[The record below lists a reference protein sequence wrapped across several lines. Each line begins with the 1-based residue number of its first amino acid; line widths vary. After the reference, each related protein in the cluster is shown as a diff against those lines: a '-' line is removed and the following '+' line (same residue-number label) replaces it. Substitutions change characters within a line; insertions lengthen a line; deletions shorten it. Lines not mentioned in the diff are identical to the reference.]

1 MKKAICAVCL
11 LLPFIVLSQVTES
24 AHHIEIVKGCLAP
37 ERAFKQLLLLDFANT
52 DAKWDFID
60 NHEDKLNVGYGEKNG
75 HRGFYLE
82 GPQEYDKKKKHPM
95 DTAWQVKSA
104 KFPVKGMTNLKGQ
117 IEFFT
122 SGSFAG
128 KFTPFNQSYVN
139 SVFWFAAD
147 GTPLGRTGFPVTI
160 MHNGSTPIDFYLTVP
175 EQAAEALLAVGE
187 DNPNI
192 KKGTTL
198 MITSASIK
206 GVGNDG
212 VFVTDAE
219 AILPPVRFFPD
230 APIRN
235 YVSDTPA
242 TRWIQAASQCPK
254 GTAVSFE
261 TAFAADNNGIPA
273 AFSAFGPSTRPA
285 PDGTAWVKCRIR
297 FQTDGK
303 ACPSLRSV
311 TICGKTFSGWKSL
324 NKSTKPAI
332 KRLSKSPSPNPSQPF
347 IFSVTHDMPINWK
360 SLKVILDGNDIT
372 SDLKREILPSNSLDV
387 VGEQTEPLEAANFV
401 YSPKEP
407 FAMRT
412 VHKAAITIMDI
423 YGNAATKPLY
433 FFFDEPLEKGAITL
447 RDDGQMLLDGKP
459 FFPIAAP
466 YVIPL
471 PVNDYNLDNAF
482 TWLKEAGFNTV
493 YSPRN
498 KTFAEYMDKVASYGM
513 KMYVMPG
520 AINGA
525 NDKDLDVMLANI
537 AREYRHPAVMGW
549 YVGDDTLDHNTPEDM
564 KTKYEAIKSVDPYH
578 PTVQAD
584 PVNAVHPF
592 APVAAEDDPSRSRPV
607 VNFTDTFRPEL
618 YPVRDFSEKNA
629 MECVPLVIDD
639 MKTIARDIRD
649 MATATKHTW
658 CVIQYFEGWGDSFE
672 KATWKRFPTWQ
683 ELRAMTWAAVIHGAR
698 GVQWYSYRY
707 ETKRFVHGFMY
718 KEETRNNI
726 RRMSQEI
733 FQLVDVLVQR
743 ADAPAPAVTI
753 LSGPEKDAM
762 QNDSISVMVRKLD
775 GHTYIFA
782 LNSAYQPVKAS
793 IAAAGLSNGTVLYED
808 NRSVKV
814 ENGAITDDFQPY
826 DVHIY
831 KLK

>member
-11 LLPFIVLSQVTES
+11 LLPLIVLPQVTES
-24 AHHIEIVKGCLAP
+24 AHHIEIVKGCLVP

-75 HRGFYLE
+75 RRGFYLE
-82 GPQEYDKKKKHPM
+82 GPYEYDKKKKHPM

-104 KFPVKGMTNLKGQ
+104 RFAVKGMTNLKGQ

-160 MHNGSTPIDFYLTVP
+160 MHEGPTPIDFSLPVP

-212 VFVTDAE
+212 TFVTDAE
-219 AILPPVRFFPD
+219 AVLPPVHYD
-230 APIRN
+230 ANTKLCVIKAE
-235 YVSDTPA
+235 T
-242 TRWIQAASQCPK
+242 PK
-254 GTAVSFE
+254 GTAIVPE
-261 TAFAADNNGIPA
+261 IAFAQDANGAPTE
-273 AFSAFGPSTRPA
+273 FSPFGPMDTPVPA
-285 PDGTAWVKCRIR
+285 NTAWVKCRLK
-297 FQTDGK
+297 FKTDGK
-303 ACPSLRSV
+303 ACPKLESATV
-311 TICGKTFSGWKSL
+311 CGKTFSNWHSL
-324 NKSTKPAI
+324 KCQKTPVI
-332 KRLSKSPSPNPSQPF
+332 RRLSKSPSADPKQPL
-347 IFSVTHDMPINWK
+347 IFSVTHDTSINWQT
-360 SLKVILDGNDIT
+360 LKVVLDAKDIT
-372 SDLKREILPSNSLDV
+372 SALKRVDLPNNSLAED
-387 VGEQTEPLEAANFV
+387 GAIEAASFI
-401 YSPKEP
+401 YAPAEP
-407 FAMRT
+407 FAMKT
-412 VHKAAITIMDI
+412 VHKAVVTISDI
-423 YGNAATKPLY
+423 YGNVCSRPLY

-471 PVNDYNLDNAF
+471 PVNDFNLDNAF

-493 YSPRN
+493 YSSRN

-525 NDKDLDVMLANI
+525 NDKNLDVMLANI

-549 YVGDDTLDHNTPEDM
+549 YIGDDTLDHNTPEEM
-564 KTKYEAIKSVDPYH
+564 MMKYEAIKSVDPYH

-592 APVAAEDDPSRSRPV
+592 APVAASDDTSRYRPV

-618 YPVRDFSEKNA
+618 YPIRDFSEKNA
-629 MECVPLVIDD
+629 RECVPLVIDD

-649 MATATKHTW
+649 MATSTKHTW

-672 KATWKRFPTWQ
+672 KATWKRYPTWQ

-698 GVQWYSYRY
+698 GVQWYSYR
-707 ETKRFVHGFMY
+707 
-718 KEETRNNI
+718 
-726 RRMSQEI
+726 
-733 FQLVDVLVQR
+733 
-743 ADAPAPAVTI
+743 
-753 LSGPEKDAM
+753 
-762 QNDSISVMVRKLD
+762 
-775 GHTYIFA
+775 
-782 LNSAYQPVKAS
+782 
-793 IAAAGLSNGTVLYED
+793 
-808 NRSVKV
+808 
-814 ENGAITDDFQPY
+814 
-826 DVHIY
+826 
-831 KLK
+831 